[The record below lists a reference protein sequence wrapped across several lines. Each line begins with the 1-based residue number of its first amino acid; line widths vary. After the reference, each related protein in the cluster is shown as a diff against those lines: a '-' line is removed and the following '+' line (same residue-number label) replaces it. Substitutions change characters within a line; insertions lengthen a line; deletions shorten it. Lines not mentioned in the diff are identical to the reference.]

1 MRSLLLSSL
10 LGLMAAVPGTSG
22 QLALW
27 VFDTSDPHPVTSTEA
42 NLSAGDL
49 SRNGVTPIATDS
61 LFYNGTDWPVGNYGA
76 GYFELSLTPKCRI
89 PD

>member
-1 MRSLLLSSL
+1 
-10 LGLMAAVPGTSG
+10 MAAVPGTSG